1 MNNWQCSEN
10 CSIGS
15 HVIYN
20 LEKLVWDLKIS
31 GVIREKQLTEG
42 RYWGGAGNGGV
53 YSTGFTVLTNY
64 RTIQIVSSLQFLA
77 QLQTSFDI
85 TQYPLSI

>member
-42 RYWGGAGNGGV
+42 WYWGGGG
-53 YSTGFTVLTNY
+53 
-64 RTIQIVSSLQFLA
+64 SS
-77 QLQTSFDI
+77 
-85 TQYPLSI
+85 